1 MALRREEM
9 IMQNSLKKIVLTEA
23 SLAVAITTISL
34 LIAQDSLDQLR
45 AVSATLIALRA
56 LFAALNIVVTNAK
69 LLVSNYKQQSTK
81 LVEA

>member
-1 MALRREEM
+1 
-9 IMQNSLKKIVLTEA
+9 MQNSLKKIILTEA
-23 SLAVAITTISL
+23 SLAVVITTISL
-34 LIAQDSLDQLR
+34 SVAQDSIDQMR

-69 LLVSNYKQQSTK
+69 LLVCNSKQRSGR